1 MNDIEISYAEPKDFT
16 SIGHF
21 ENFTKYLLISLQS
34 TKTSIQSIIYILL

>member
-34 TKTSIQSIIYILL
+34 TKIQSIIYILL